1 MWRRIARCAAL
12 LTAPSFPFPLLWLVH
27 LSNRIRVHRPLGAV
41 SDLTIGV
48 HAENLQPHAK
58 GATFEVV
65 TTVEDALG
73 LLWEARSRMLCRGVK
88 LDGAAAD
95 DALPTP
101 TVYGTRH
108 EPSQPSVSTCRWRIS
123 T

>member
-1 MWRRIARCAAL
+1 MFTGPWVR
-12 LTAPSFPFPLLWLVH
+12 
-27 LSNRIRVHRPLGAV
+27 
-41 SDLTIGV
+41 SDLTIAV

-73 LLWEARSRMLCRGVK
+73 LLWEAQSRLLCRGVK

-101 TVYGTRH
+101 TQVSELTR
-108 EPSQPSVSTCRWRIS
+108 
-123 T
+123 